1 MQNQKTFLINIIFS
15 IRLKNS
21 KNINKNKKNVKINIE
36 YKKNDNINRRN
47 NRDINLIN
55 QNCII
60 KIMNNKFIDNNFI
73 NFVNILSFDI
83 V

>member
-21 KNINKNKKNVKINIE
+21 KNINENEKNVKIDIKYE
-36 YKKNDNINRRN
+36 KNNNINRRD
-47 NRDINLIN
+47 NRDINLID

-73 NFVNILSFDI
+73 NFVNILNFDI